1 VIDWQSTLWVIAAGG
16 LVATNGALVGCWLLL
31 RRMALLGDAISHA
44 VLPGIVLAFWLTGS
58 RAALPML
65 LGAGFVGLISTGII
79 QWLSQQRF
87 MRPDA
92 AMGITF
98 SALFALGVLLISR
111 YSGQV
116 DLDLDC
122 VLYGEIAYVPWDLWM
137 VGERMLGPRAIWTL
151 SGVLLLVL
159 LFTLRLYKE
168 LLASTFDPIYAQV
181 IGIRTR
187 MVYHMLMAVVALVVV
202 ASFEVV
208 GAILVLA
215 FLVAPPA
222 TALLI
227 SRRLPM
233 MILISVALGW
243 LAVVLGYAAAHMLDV
258 SITGSMA
265 TVSGVLFGVA
275 LLATR
280 LRAKICSA
288 GGERIGRA

>member
-1 VIDWQSTLWVIAAGG
+1 MIDWESTLWVLLAGG
-16 LVATNGALVGCWLLL
+16 MVATSGALVGCWLVL

-58 RAALPML
+58 RAPLPML
-65 LGAGFVGLISTGII
+65 LGAGAVGLLGAGLI

-87 MRPDA
+87 VQADT
-92 AMGITF
+92 AMGVTF
-98 SALFALGVLLISR
+98 TAFFALGVLLISR

-122 VLYGEIAYVPWDLWM
+122 VLYGEIAYVPWDLWT
-137 VGERMLGPRAIWTL
+137 VGDWVLGPRAIWTL
-151 SGVLLLVL
+151 GATLLLAVGM
-159 LFTLRLYKE
+159 TLALYKE
-168 LLASTFDPIYAQV
+168 LLISTFDPVYAQSA
-181 IGIRTR
+181 GIPTR
-187 MVYHMLMAVVALVVV
+187 MVYHLLMAMVALVVV

-215 FLVAPPA
+215 FLVVPPA

-233 MILISVALGW
+233 MILMSIAFGW
-243 LAVVLGYAAAHMLDV
+243 LAVLLGYTTAHLWDV

-265 TVSGVLFGVA
+265 TASGLIFA
-275 LLATR
+275 LTLLATG
-280 LRAKICSA
+280 LRAKQIDL
-288 GGERIGRA
+288 RR

>member
-1 VIDWQSTLWVIAAGG
+1 MIDWQSTLLVLLAGG
-16 LVATNGALVGCWLLL
+16 LVATSCALVGCWLIL

-65 LGAGFVGLISTGII
+65 LGAGAVGLVSTGVI
-79 QWLSQQRF
+79 QWLSQRRF
-87 MRPDA
+87 IQPDA

-98 SALFALGVLLISR
+98 TAFFALGVLLISR

-137 VGERMLGPRAIWTL
+137 VGERVLGPRAIWTL
-151 SGVLLLVL
+151 SAVLVVTV
-159 LFTLRLYKE
+159 LFTIGLSKE
-168 LLASTFDPIYAQV
+168 LLASTFDPVYAQV
-181 IGIRTR
+181 VGIPTR
-187 MVYHMLMAVVALVVV
+187 VVYYLLMAVVALVVV

-215 FLVAPPA
+215 FLVVPPA

-233 MILISVALGW
+233 MILMSVLFGW
-243 LAVVLGYAAAHMLDV
+243 LAVVMGYAAAHLLNV

-265 TVSGVLFGVA
+265 TVSGILFAMV
-275 LLATR
+275 LLATG
-280 LRAKICSA
+280 LRACST
-288 GGERIGRA
+288 RLSSQMRR

>member
-1 VIDWQSTLWVIAAGG
+1 MIDWQSTLWVLMAGG
-16 LVATNGALVGCWLLL
+16 LVATSCALVGCWLLL

-58 RAALPML
+58 RAPLPML
-65 LGAGFVGLISTGII
+65 LGAGAVGMVSTALI
-79 QWLSQQRF
+79 QWLSQRRF
-87 MRPDA
+87 IKPDA

-98 SALFALGVLLISR
+98 TALFALGVLLISR

-122 VLYGEIAYVPWDLWM
+122 VLYGEIAYVPWDLW
-137 VGERMLGPRAIWTL
+137 VTGERVLGPRAVWTL
-151 SGVLLLVL
+151 SSVLMLTLLLNI
-159 LFTLRLYKE
+159 RLYKE
-168 LLASTFDPIYAQV
+168 LLVSTFDPVYAQV
-181 IGIRTR
+181 AGIPTR
-187 MVYHMLMAVVALVVV
+187 MVYHLLMAAVALVVV

-215 FLVAPPA
+215 FLVVPPA

-233 MILISVALGW
+233 MILASITFGW
-243 LAVVLGYAAAHMLDV
+243 LAVLLGYVSAHLLNV

-265 TVSGVLFGVA
+265 TVSGGLFGLT
-275 LLATR
+275 LLATG
-280 LRAKICSA
+280 LRAQTHRA
-288 GGERIGRA
+288 GGDMSGKS